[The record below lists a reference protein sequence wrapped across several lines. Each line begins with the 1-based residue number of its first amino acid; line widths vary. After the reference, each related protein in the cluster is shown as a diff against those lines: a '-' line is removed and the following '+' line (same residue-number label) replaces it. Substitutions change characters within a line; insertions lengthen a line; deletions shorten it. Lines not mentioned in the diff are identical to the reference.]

1 MADGENIIIRDE
13 AKLRANIGELA
24 KSSSLDHGDRAAW
37 SKFLIYVSAQKLGI
51 IPASIHELYMARGRG
66 EVASSWTTPAINLRA
81 LTFDCARAAF
91 RSADKIYSALMI
103 FEIARVELG
112 WSGISLAEYSACVLA
127 AAIAEGY
134 RGPVFLQGDHFQVS
148 AQLPIEQE
156 KSSIKRFVRQ
166 AVAAGFYNIDID
178 TSTLVD
184 LSQPRVSEQQYQNA
198 SISAELAAFIRNVQP
213 DGITISIGGE
223 IGEVGGHV
231 STIEE
236 LTTYIQLFNQK
247 YTELCPNTPGLSKVS
262 IHSGSTHGG
271 IALADGKI
279 KKAQIDFEAIEKL
292 GRTTREVCG
301 LGGVVQHGAS
311 TLEYEN
317 FDKLVQAGTL
327 EVHLATSFMT
337 TLFQLI
343 PDPLKA
349 KMYQWLD
356 THYGYERTGEMTD
369 PQFYHKT
376 QMHALAPFKRD
387 LWNLPTEVIEKLS
400 LAWESQFDQ
409 LFTRLGCTN
418 TREMVEN
425 LIIPVVIPPI
435 LEDLDERVAEF
446 PDVDGLVG

>member
-1 MADGENIIIRDE
+1 
-13 AKLRANIGELA
+13 
-24 KSSSLDHGDRAAW
+24 
-37 SKFLIYVSAQKLGI
+37 
-51 IPASIHELYMARGRG
+51 MARGRG

-91 RSADKIYSALMI
+91 RSADKIKSALMI

-112 WSGISLAEYSACVLA
+112 WSDISLAEYSACVLA

-134 RGPVFLQGDHFQVS
+134 RGPVFLQGDHFQIS

-156 KSSIKRFVRQ
+156 KSVIKRLVKQ

-184 LSQPRVSEQQYQNA
+184 LSQPTVSEQQYRNA
-198 SISAELAAFIRNVQP
+198 SISAELAAYIRNAQP

-236 LTTYIQLFNQK
+236 LSTYIRLFNQK
-247 YTELCPNTPGLSKVS
+247 YAELCPNKPGLSKVS

-271 IALADGKI
+271 TVLADGKI
-279 KKAQIDFEAIEKL
+279 RKAQIDFEAIEKL
-292 GRTTREVCG
+292 DRTSREVCG

-311 TLEYEN
+311 TLAYEN

-343 PDPLKA
+343 PDPLRA
-349 KMYQWLD
+349 EMYHWLD
-356 THYGYERTGEMTD
+356 TNFVHERTKGMTD

-376 QMHALAPFKRD
+376 QMHALAPFKKV
-387 LWNLPTEVIEKLS
+387 LWNLPTEVMEKLS
-400 LAWESQFDQ
+400 LTWESQFDQ

-425 LIIPVVIPPI
+425 FTMPAVIPPN
-435 LEDLDERVAEF
+435 LEDLDDGAAES